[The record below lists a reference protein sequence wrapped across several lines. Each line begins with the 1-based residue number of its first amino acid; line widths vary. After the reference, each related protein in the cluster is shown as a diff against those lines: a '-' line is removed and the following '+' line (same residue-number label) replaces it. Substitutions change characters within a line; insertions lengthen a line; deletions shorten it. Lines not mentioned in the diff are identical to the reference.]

1 MVQFSYEIKDEL
13 GIHARPAGPLAKT
26 AAGFKSSVSLQVGD
40 ATADAKK
47 MISIM
52 KLGARGAVIQ
62 EQHHDGIH
70 IDAIKAK
77 AIDISV
83 LLKAFT

>member
-13 GIHARPAGPLAKT
+13 GIHARPAGLLAKT

-52 KLGARGAVIQ
+52 KLGA
-62 EQHHDGIH
+62 HHGQT
-70 IDAIKAK
+70 A
-77 AIDISV
+77 
-83 LLKAFT
+83 AFTIEGEDEEAAAEALKTFMQENL